1 MARPIIAIVG
11 RPNVGKS
18 TLFNR
23 LAGRRLSIVEDV
35 PGTTRDRLYT
45 DIEWKFAGLT
55 LVDTGGLWPVAE
67 KEMDLLVRLQVEEA
81 IEEADVILFLTDV
94 TAGVLPD
101 DFVIADLLRR
111 TSKPVVLAVN
121 KADNPTRRDE
131 TSLFYELG
139 LDEVIPI
146 SAYHDLG
153 TRELMD
159 RIVSLLPDLPEVEDA
174 PDMPKIAIVGRPN
187 AGKSSLLNA
196 LLGQERAIVAD
207 RPGTTR
213 DTVDTIVTWEGE
225 NILLI
230 DTAGIRR
237 RGRIEA
243 GIEYFGSLRALRAI
257 QRADVALLVLD
268 AVEGVT
274 AQDTHIAGYIRDAFK
289 GALLLVNKWDLVAT
303 EDWKTPQEAW
313 EETVRGRFRF
323 MDYLP
328 VMFISAKEKRG
339 VKGIL
344 PASLKVCQHR
354 QERITTGPLNQM
366 LAKALDAHAPPSR
379 KGRQLKIHYA
389 TQAEVN
395 PPTFVFFVNDR
406 ELVHFSYQRY
416 LENQLRRAFGFTGTP
431 IRMVFKERRRPD

>member
-1 MARPIIAIVG
+1 MTRPIIAIVG

-23 LAGRRLSIVEDV
+23 LAGRRLAIVEDV

-55 LVDTGGLWPVAE
+55 LVDTGGLWPEAD
-67 KEMDLLVRLQVEEA
+67 KEMELLVRLQVEEA

-94 TAGVLPD
+94 TTGVLPD

-111 TSKPVVLAVN
+111 SSKPVVLAVN

-131 TSLFYELG
+131 ASLFYELG
-139 LDEVIPI
+139 LDEVFPI
-146 SAYHDLG
+146 SAYHDQG

-159 RIVSLLPDLPEVEDA
+159 RIVSLLPDVEEAEDA

-207 RPGTTR
+207 KPGTTR
-213 DTVDTIVTWEGE
+213 DTVDTIVTWEGQDM
-225 NILLI
+225 LLI

-289 GALLLVNKWDLVAT
+289 GAILLVNKWDVVAA
-303 EDWKTPQEAW
+303 EDWKKPQEAW
-313 EETVRGRFRF
+313 EGTVRHRFRF

-328 VMFISAKEKRG
+328 IMFISAKERRG
-339 VKGIL
+339 IKGIL
-344 PASLKVCQHR
+344 PASLKVYQQR
-354 QERITTGPLNQM
+354 QERVSTGPLNQL
-366 LAKALDAHAPPSR
+366 LAKALEAHAPPSR

-389 TQAEVN
+389 TQAEIS

-406 ELVHFSYQRY
+406 ELVHFSYERY

-431 IRMVFKERRRPD
+431 VRMIFKERRRPV